1 MKRFI
6 PLLLVAAMVLTMIPA
21 FAVTSSAANATPK
34 EGLNATY
41 WLSLAEIDEG
51 ESGHFDA
58 WKRIMGWHGGETTD
72 YTNNRKFDQA
82 IKQMLHLSAET
93 GTKTGIT
100 EMGGSFNGNDY
111 KSVTGI
117 NSDNEYM
124 VKWTGT
130 MKATTAGTYTFVAHK
145 VDNGCAI
152 FVDGEKA
159 FEFWGASYYFDD
171 DGVNLLSEQTFTI
184 TEEQVGKDIEFEM
197 WFLEIDGGEALSFSV
212 TADGTPEGRKS
223 MADAGFTFDLTAT
236 YYTCKVRGTD
246 GNENGDIE
254 QYMQDGV
261 KVDSNG
267 NRANAADPGNHNFD
281 EEELTNIKSEML
293 MVGSSVIPNF
303 QTSSYKDQM
312 ISEQFGMLYDDYMV
326 EFDGFLT
333 PTRSGT
339 YTFGT
344 RSVDNCFLMQLE
356 IDGEWKTVYELW
368 GKGIFNDAEETYYN
382 ESVELT
388 AGTSYKLRAIFLELS
403 GGEPLEARVKINGE
417 VFNLATSG
425 VCFTTEAYEE
435 GTAPKTVDF
444 FGLGSEWKY
453 QMGSWANDKA
463 PDAPA
468 GWPNA
473 IADTMQ
479 TGNAP
484 VHDWWTT
491 SDVPENN
498 PDTGK
503 QENAYLWLAKE
514 FTVEDLDALE
524 GLALMADM
532 HYDDDIEVY
541 INGKLVF
548 DHARW
553 NDGTPRYK
561 FANEASDL
569 LKEGKNIIAV
579 SLVQHWGG
587 WDFDLGLS
595 ATSINKDGYIPMYAS
610 IKTADE
616 LNAYVATINEFTA
629 KTENITHPANVYID
643 ADIDMTGKEW
653 TPIKRFVGTIH
664 GNGHT
669 ISGLTY
675 VTDVVSQDVALIV
688 CKLSNLWD
696 GKPVENGTI
705 LDLNVKN
712 SLLVAPNVEWNAV
725 GAIVGNMDRGV
736 IKNCSIEDVTVIGGD
751 WTGGIAG
758 RSSGWSIIGSKDSPV
773 ENCTVKNSTIIANN
787 TPSGANKAVGGIVGT
802 NDSESKVILGDY
814 TMENVVIM
822 CDDSWPLKGNTIGA
836 PCTDAGCEPS
846 VGANAKETNVQL
858 IAKADAAITEGAE
871 TTWVNTDATD
881 VTITVSATDNA
892 ITAVTVNGE
901 ALPSSYYTVKETAE
915 NSTEITLKKAYLQS
929 LETGEYTVAVESYQ
943 GDVET
948 TLTITNDDVQEAPP
962 VETGDAFLFIALIAV
977 LSLAGVVFATKK
989 RRSVK

>member
-1 MKRFI
+1 MKRII
-6 PLLLVAAMVLTMIPA
+6 PLLLVMAMVLTMVPA
-21 FAVTSSAANATPK
+21 FAVTSSAASANP
-34 EGLNATY
+34 EQGLKASY
-41 WLSLAEIDEG
+41 WLSLAELDEG

-58 WKRIMGWHGGETTD
+58 WKRIMGWHGGYTTD

-100 EMGGSFNGNDY
+100 EFGGGFGRDDY
-111 KSVTGI
+111 KAATGI

-152 FVDGEKA
+152 FVNGEKA
-159 FEFWGASYYFDD
+159 FEYWGASYYFD
-171 DGVNLLSEQTFTI
+171 GNENVLSEQTFTI
-184 TEEQVGKDIEFEM
+184 TEDQVGKDIEFEM

-212 TADGTPEGRKS
+212 TDNGTVDGKKS

-246 GNENGDIE
+246 GNENGDIQ
-254 QYMQDGV
+254 QYMQNGV
-261 KVDSNG
+261 KGEDNG
-267 NRANAADPGNHNFD
+267 NRSDAANPGNHNFD

-303 QTSSYKDQM
+303 ETSAYKDQM

-326 EFDGFLT
+326 EFDGYLT
-333 PTRSGT
+333 PTKDGT

-344 RSVDNCFLMQLE
+344 RKVDNCFLLQLE
-356 IDGEWKTVYELW
+356 IDGTWKTVYELW
-368 GKGIFNDAEETYYN
+368 ASDIFNDAAETYYN
-382 ESVELT
+382 ESVELE
-388 AGTSYKLRAIFLELS
+388 AGTSYKLRGIFLELS
-403 GGEPLEARVKINGE
+403 GGEPLEGRIKINDE
-417 VFNLATSG
+417 VHTLASSG
-425 VCFTTEAYEE
+425 VIFTTEAYKP
-435 GTAPKTVDF
+435 GTAPITVDI
-444 FGLGSEWKY
+444 FGQGSEWKY

-479 TGNAP
+479 TASTP
-484 VHDWWTT
+484 VHNWWAT
-491 SDVPENN
+491 SDVPESDPN
-498 PDTGK
+498 TGK

-532 HYDDDIEVY
+532 KYDDDINVY
-541 INGKLVF
+541 INGVLVF
-548 DHARW
+548 DHDRW
-553 NDGTPRYK
+553 NDGVRRYK
-561 FANEASDL
+561 FADEASDL

-587 WDFDLGLS
+587 WEFEMGLCAS
-595 ATSINKDGYIPMYAS
+595 SINKDGYIPMYAS

-616 LNAYVATINEFTA
+616 LNAYVATINKFTA
-629 KTENITHPANVYID
+629 ETENITHPANVYID

-675 VTDVVSQDVALIV
+675 ITDIVSADVALLV

-705 LDLNVKN
+705 LDLTIKN
-712 SLLVAPNVEWNAV
+712 SLLVAPKVEWNAV
-725 GAIVGNMDRGV
+725 GAFAGNMDRGV
-736 IKNCSIEDVTVIGGD
+736 VKNCHLVDSTIIGGD
-751 WTGGIAG
+751 WTGGILG
-758 RSSGWSIIGSKDSPV
+758 RSSGSSTIGGNDSPV
-773 ENCTVKNSTIIANN
+773 ENCSVKNSTIIAKN
-787 TPSGANKAVGGIVGT
+787 TPTNANKAVGAIVGT
-802 NDSESKVILGDY
+802 NDSGSKVILGDY
-814 TMENVVIM
+814 VLENVVIM
-822 CDDSWPLKGNTIGA
+822 CDESWGLKGNTIGA
-836 PCTDAGCEPS
+836 VCTDAGCEPS
-846 VGANAKETNVQL
+846 VGANAKETNVK
-858 IAKADAAITEGAE
+858 IVNTADAAVTASDAEWKGEGTAK
-871 TTWVNTDATD
+871 
-881 VTITVSATDNA
+881 ITVSTTDNS
-892 ITAVTVNGE
+892 ITAVKVNGE
-901 ALPSSYYTVKETAE
+901 VIKSSYYTVKETE
-915 NSTEITLKKAYLQS
+915 EKVTVITLKESYLKS
-929 LETGEYTVAVESYQ
+929 LESGSYTVSVESYE
-943 GDVET
+943 GNVEAT
-948 TLTITNDDVQEAPP
+948 VSVSNEAPVDP
-962 VETGDAFLFIALIAV
+962 PQTGDAILFIALLAT
-977 LSLAGVVFATKK
+977 LSLAGVVLATKK
-989 RRSVK
+989 RASAK